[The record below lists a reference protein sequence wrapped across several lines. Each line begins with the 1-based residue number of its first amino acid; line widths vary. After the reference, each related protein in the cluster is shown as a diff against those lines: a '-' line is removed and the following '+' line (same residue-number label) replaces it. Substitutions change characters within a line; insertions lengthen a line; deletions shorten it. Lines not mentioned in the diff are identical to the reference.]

1 MNTRAAE
8 IKGAIAMDSTAFAS
22 AVLLMALVLSLPA
35 LITYVELSREK
46 QALVQVS
53 VQKRAFMSA
62 CVENF
67 KTAYCETI
75 WRTAENL
82 PRRKQ
87 NY

>member
-8 IKGAIAMDSTAFAS
+8 IKGAIATDSTPFAS
-22 AVLLMALVLSLPA
+22 AVLFMALALSLPA

-46 QALVQVS
+46 QALFQAS

-87 NY
+87 DY

>member
-8 IKGAIAMDSTAFAS
+8 IKGAIAIDSTAFAS

-46 QALVQVS
+46 QALFQAS
-53 VQKRAFMSA
+53 FSKRAFMSA

-87 NY
+87 DH

>member
-8 IKGAIAMDSTAFAS
+8 TKGAIGTDSTAFATG
-22 AVLLMALVLSLPA
+22 VLLMTLALSLPA
-35 LITYVELSREK
+35 FIAYVEFRREK
-46 QALVQVS
+46 QALFQAS
-53 VQKRAFMSA
+53 VQKRDFMAA

-87 NY
+87 GS